1 MFVKNLLLNNS
12 VSLLFPHFLNLFMD
26 FFCFCILI
34 AKTKNKTMKKK
45 ITTLLLIAIAAFG
58 YAQNTFGEI
67 KGQIIDESEKEGIPG
82 VHVYVKIGETK
93 FGGTTD
99 TEGKFKIK
107 PLNPGTYTVNISYL
121 GEIKSQTKDIMV
133 KPNDVIL
140 LGVIPVN
147 LTSVLDD
154 VCITSYGGKKLID
167 PNETGVFT
175 IGAQELKRSAVLR
188 DISKLIQTAAPGVS
202 TNENG
207 DVYVRGARS
216 DAVQYFIDGVKTS
229 GISGIPGAAIQSLSV
244 YTGGVPAQYGDV
256 TGGVIIIETKSY
268 FDLLREERA
277 RNYE

>member
-1 MFVKNLLLNNS
+1 
-12 VSLLFPHFLNLFMD
+12 
-26 FFCFCILI
+26 
-34 AKTKNKTMKKK
+34 MKKK
-45 ITTLLLIAIAAFG
+45 ITTLLLLAIAAFG
-58 YAQNTFGEI
+58 YSQNTFGEI

-93 FGGTTD
+93 LGTITNVD
-99 TEGKFKIK
+99 GRFTIK
-107 PLNPGTYTVNISYL
+107 PLNPGTYNLNISYL
-121 GEIKSQTKDIMV
+121 GELRGQKKDIMV
-133 KPNDVIL
+133 KPSDVIL
-140 LGVIPVN
+140 LREIPVN
-147 LTSVLDD
+147 LTSIFKEV
-154 VCITSYGGKKLID
+154 VITSYGGKKLID

-175 IGAQELKRSAVLR
+175 IGAQELERSAVLR
-188 DISKLIQTAAPGVS
+188 DVSKLIQTAAPGVS

-216 DAVQYFIDGVKTS
+216 DAVQYFIDGVKTT

-277 RNYE
+277 KNYE